1 MSRIIF
7 LSGWSNVGGSTVA
20 FCNLVNALNE
30 FGYDATF
37 MGPHSYPKD
46 NNKCKFEQV
55 IPGSKLNVN
64 KEDILIVHFRNN
76 FIQRPP
82 IKGFFLSC
90 HEQDIFPLKNIK
102 YEIFDKIHYV
112 SEHQR
117 KFHGIDHSYFILP
130 NILEDLKPNDKPKEK
145 IGGIIGSIDRNKQVH
160 VSIKKALSDG
170 CEKIYIYGLITDPWY
185 WQNEVANLVD
195 GEKVI
200 YKGYEDNKQ
209 LMYNSFTDLYFSSI
223 RECAPYVLGE
233 AKMTNKIIH
242 TIDEKNYLKIDY
254 EFNKEKIVKSWI
266 RELSL

>member
-1 MSRIIF
+1 MIRI
-7 LSGWSNVGGSTVA
+7 LSGWSNPGGSTVA
-20 FCNLVNALNE
+20 FINLTNALNE
-30 FGYDATF
+30 FGHDTVFY
-37 MGPHSYPKD
+37 GPHSWHLG
-46 NNKCKFEQV
+46 KCKSEQYTQN
-55 IPGSKLNVN
+55 SKMKLN

-117 KFHGIDHSYFILP
+117 KFHGIDHPYFILP

-209 LMYNSFTDLYFSSI
+209 NIYDSITDVYHSSI
-223 RECAPYVLGE
+223 LETWGYIKGECKL
-233 AKMTNKIIH
+233 TNTLFHGNISTNGYWEMSKEEIINNW
-242 TIDEKNYLKIDY
+242 IKEIEY
-254 EFNKEKIVKSWI
+254 ERK
-266 RELSL
+266 